1 MIPPL
6 TLGAICGRACG
17 DSFAQVGTIVLCAGE
32 QRATGRTET
41 HALATGAT
49 GAVGRMCSGV
59 DTVATATIALVVLVC
74 LRRSADV
81 VLEWATYNNVVA
93 AAVLGSLS
101 VQLAHG

>member
-1 MIPPL
+1 
-6 TLGAICGRACG
+6 
-17 DSFAQVGTIVLCAGE
+17 
-32 QRATGRTET
+32 
-41 HALATGAT
+41 
-49 GAVGRMCSGV
+49 MCSGV